1 MKYVLYNPLASN
13 NTGEKIAKQFVMEQG
28 LDKKSGDLVYR
39 NITTLDLRF
48 QMESLY
54 PGDDVYIIGGGG
66 TILRFAQE
74 MRGMEI
80 KNNIYFSPSGAGND
94 FFNDIAQPGEKFT
107 RVNDYIRQVHRC
119 EVDGKKRFFLTDVGI
134 GVDGY
139 SCRVGEDFRAL
150 EQNKDKEFNYSK
162 AVVTGVL
169 KDYEPCGCSVIVDDG
184 EEEYFENVWIASTM
198 AGKMYGGGIKIA
210 PNYDRLTA
218 DYLELII
225 FEQKGRLGTL
235 MSFPKVIKG
244 MHEGKVAGSHVFR
257 GKKIEVYFTKPRDCQ
272 IDGDVIRNVKHYK
285 AEF

>member
-13 NTGEKIAKQFVMEQG
+13 KTGEKIAKQFVVTEG
-28 LDKKSGDLVYR
+28 LDKTPGDLAYR

-74 MRGMEI
+74 IRGMDI
-80 KNNIYFSPSGAGND
+80 KNNLYFSPSGAGND
-94 FFNDIAQPGEKFT
+94 FFNDIAKPGERYT
-107 RVNDYIRQVHRC
+107 RVNDYIKQVHRC
-119 EVDGKKRFFLTDVGI
+119 EIEGKKRFFLTDVGL

-139 SCRVGEDFRAL
+139 SCRCGEDARA
-150 EQNKDKEFNYSK
+150 QDSTKEFNYSK
-162 AVVTGVL
+162 AVVEGVL
-169 KDYEPCGCSVIVDDG
+169 KKYDTCGCSVIVDGG
-184 EEEYFENVWIASTM
+184 EEEYFENVWMASTM
-198 AGKMYGGGIKIA
+198 AGKMYGGGVKIA

-225 FEQKGRLGTL
+225 FEGKGRLSTL
-235 MSFPKVIKG
+235 LKFPKFIKG
-244 MHEGKVAGSHVFR
+244 VHEGKVKGSHVFR
-257 GKKIEVYFTKPRDCQ
+257 GKKIEIYFTKPRDAQ
-272 IDGDVIRNVKHYK
+272 IDGEVFRDVKHYV